1 MGETSV
7 HTPRTRANS
16 SDVLKEIRALRED
29 VVALT
34 KLLIGSPDNPNT
46 PGLVERIRSLETSER
61 SIKWVGGLVMIVLI
75 GDIVTRFIG
84 WYRGGP

>member
-1 MGETSV
+1 
-7 HTPRTRANS
+7 
-16 SDVLKEIRALRED
+16 LRED